1 MLRPHRITPVGGITP
16 NLEQFQ
22 QLATSAGTGPVVMI
36 NLLKFRGANGAGETP
51 GVEEYR
57 RYGDKALE
65 LIEEQGG
72 RLLWAGTGDQ
82 VLIGDAEQDWDAVLL
97 VEYPSRA
104 AFIEMVSSPE
114 YLAAHEYRERA
125 LERTVVIACT
135 PAPFDT
141 PLGTNP

>member
-1 MLRPHRITPVGGITP
+1 MQGGDDLPLGSAITP
-16 NLEQFQ
+16 NLDQFQ
-22 QLATSAGTGPVVMI
+22 QLAASADTGPVVMV
-36 NLLKFRGANGAGETP
+36 NLLKFRNGDAPDGVT

-57 RYGDKALE
+57 RYGDAALE
-65 LIEEQGG
+65 MVAAQGG

-104 AFIEMVSSPE
+104 AFVEMVSSPE
-114 YLAAHEYRERA
+114 YLEAHAYRERA
-125 LERTVVIACT
+125 LERTVVIACS

-141 PLGTNP
+141 DS

>member
-1 MLRPHRITPVGGITP
+1 MGGITP

-22 QLATSAGTGPVVMI
+22 QLATSPDTGPVVMI
-36 NLLKFRGANGAGETP
+36 NLLKFRAANGTP

-57 RYGDKALE
+57 RYGDTALE
-65 LIEEQGG
+65 MIEAQGG

-82 VLIGDAEQDWDAVLL
+82 VLIGDAEQGWDAVLL

-125 LERTVVIACT
+125 LERTIVIACT
-135 PAPFDT
+135 PAPFDA
-141 PLGTNP
+141 PLG

>member
-1 MLRPHRITPVGGITP
+1 MNGAGGLPLGSAITP

-22 QLATSAGTGPVVMI
+22 QLAASSATGPVVMI
-36 NLLKFRGANGAGETP
+36 NLLKFRNGDGEAP

-57 RYGDKALE
+57 RYGDVALE
-65 LIEEQGG
+65 MIEHQGG

-82 VLIGDAEQDWDAVLL
+82 VLIGDPEQAWDAILL

-114 YLAAHEYRERA
+114 YLEAHAHRERA

-135 PAPFDT
+135 PAPFDGGA
-141 PLGTNP
+141 PSL

>member
-1 MLRPHRITPVGGITP
+1 MNGVGDLPLGSAITP
-16 NLEQFQ
+16 NLDQFQ
-22 QLATSAGTGPVVMI
+22 QLAASVAKGPVVMI
-36 NLLKFRGANGAGETP
+36 NLLKFRAGEDGGP

-57 RYGDKALE
+57 RYGDVALE
-65 LIEEQGG
+65 MIEHQGG

-82 VLIGDAEQDWDAVLL
+82 VLIGDSEQDWDAVLL

-114 YLAAHEYRERA
+114 YLEAHAHRERA

-135 PAPFDT
+135 PAPFDGSG
-141 PLGTNP
+141 PAL

>member
-1 MLRPHRITPVGGITP
+1 MNGAGGLPLGSAITP

-22 QLATSAGTGPVVMI
+22 QLAASSATGPVVMI
-36 NLLKFRGANGAGETP
+36 NLLKFRNGDGEAS

-57 RYGDKALE
+57 RYGDVALE
-65 LIEEQGG
+65 MIEHQGG

-82 VLIGDAEQDWDAVLL
+82 VLIGDPEQAWDAILL

-114 YLAAHEYRERA
+114 YLEAHAHRERA

-135 PAPFDT
+135 PAPFDGGA
-141 PLGTNP
+141 PSL

>member
-1 MLRPHRITPVGGITP
+1 VGGITP
-16 NLEQFQ
+16 NIEQFQ
-22 QLATSAGTGPVVMI
+22 QLEASPDSGPVVMI
-36 NLLKFRGANGAGETP
+36 NLLKFRNGDAPDGTT
-51 GVEEYR
+51 GVDEYR
-57 RYGDKALE
+57 RYGDTALE
-65 LIEEQGG
+65 LIEQQGG

-114 YLAAHEYRERA
+114 YLGAHEYRERA

-135 PAPFDT
+135 PAPFDA
-141 PLGTNP
+141 PLG

>member
-1 MLRPHRITPVGGITP
+1 MI
-16 NLEQFQ
+16 EQ
-22 QLATSAGTGPVVMI
+22 
-36 NLLKFRGANGAGETP
+36 
-51 GVEEYR
+51 
-57 RYGDKALE
+57 
-65 LIEEQGG
+65 QGG

-125 LERTVVIACT
+125 LERTIVIACT
-135 PAPFDT
+135 PAPFDAPAVT
-141 PLGTNP
+141 PDAHR

>member
-1 MLRPHRITPVGGITP
+1 MLRAHRISGVGEITP

-22 QLATSAGTGPVVMI
+22 LLAGTPDTGPVVMI
-36 NLLKFRGANGAGETP
+36 NLLKFRNGEAPDGTT

-57 RYGDKALE
+57 RYGDTALE
-65 LIEEQGG
+65 MIEQQGG
-72 RLLWAGTGDQ
+72 RLVWAGTGDQ
-82 VLIGDAEQDWDAVLL
+82 VLIGDLEQDWDAVLL

-104 AFIEMVSSPE
+104 AFIEMLSSPE

-135 PAPFDT
+135 PAPFDA
-141 PLGTNP
+141 PL

>member
-1 MLRPHRITPVGGITP
+1 MNGAGDLPLGSAITP
-16 NLEQFQ
+16 NLDQFQ
-22 QLATSAGTGPVVMI
+22 QLAASADEGPVVMI
-36 NLLKFRGANGAGETP
+36 NLLKFRTGGNGAP

-57 RYGDKALE
+57 RYGDVALE
-65 LIEEQGG
+65 MIEHQGG

-82 VLIGDAEQDWDAVLL
+82 VLIGDPEQDWDAVLL

-114 YLAAHEYRERA
+114 YLEAHAHRERA

-135 PAPFDT
+135 PAPFDGRA
-141 PLGTNP
+141 PALR

>member
-1 MLRPHRITPVGGITP
+1 MNGAGGLPLGSAITP

-22 QLATSAGTGPVVMI
+22 HLAASSATGPVVMI
-36 NLLKFRGANGAGETP
+36 NLLKFRNGDGEGP

-57 RYGDKALE
+57 RYGDVALE
-65 LIEEQGG
+65 MIEHQGG

-82 VLIGDAEQDWDAVLL
+82 VLIGDPEQAWDAILL

-114 YLAAHEYRERA
+114 YLEAHAHRERA

-135 PAPFDT
+135 PAPFDGGA
-141 PLGTNP
+141 PSL